1 MKKKILFSITNLIG
15 GGAEK
20 ILLDTVKAMDKTKY
34 DVYVFSL
41 LNEGIYIEE
50 IKKYATYFFAFDLEA
65 YPERLRN
72 YIRFLFLR
80 YIKFSKKEKLYKK
93 YVQGEYD
100 YEIAFLEGPVT
111 KIIAGSKSRT
121 PKYAWVHVDLINLPD
136 SNKYYRSKEEA
147 KECYNFYNKIL
158 CVSSDVKTSFLKI
171 YDVDEEKV
179 QVQLNVLDT
188 NKILNSVKNVTEY
201 KRQNPLNLIT
211 VGRLSPQKG
220 YDRLLKCCVRLK
232 EDKLTFKL
240 KIVGTGLLKDT
251 YQKFIDDNELNDC
264 VELTGFIDNPYPL
277 LKKADLFVCSSLTEG
292 FSTVVSE
299 AIFLGT
305 PVLTTDCAGMKDIL
319 GDSEFGL
326 IVENNEN
333 GLYEGLKQLLK
344 DKDKLNELRE
354 KAVERSPFF
363 DLQARLYEFDCL
375 FEKGNEYE

>member
-1 MKKKILFSITNLIG
+1 MKKKVLFSITNLIG

-34 DVYVFSL
+34 DVHVFSL

-50 IKKYATYFFAFDLEA
+50 IKKYATYFYAFNLEV

-80 YIKFSKKEKLYKK
+80 YIKFTKKEKLYKK
-93 YVQGEYD
+93 YIHGEYD

-111 KIIAGSKSRT
+111 KLIAGSKLKTR
-121 PKYAWVHVDLINLPD
+121 KYAWVHVDLIKLPD

-147 KECYNFYNKIL
+147 TECYNSYHKIL

-171 YDVDEEKV
+171 YDMDKEKV

-188 NKILNSVKNVTEY
+188 NKILNSIKDVTEY
-201 KRQNPLNLIT
+201 KEQTPLNLIT

-232 EDKLTFKL
+232 EDNLPFKL

-251 YQKFIDDNELNDC
+251 YQRFIDDHKLNDY

-277 LKKADLFVCSSLTEG
+277 LKEADLFVCSSLTEG

-333 GLYEGLKQLLK
+333 GLYEGLKQLLM